1 MTRRPASLEHTPE
14 ARHALNID
22 ATFCPAD
29 AKAVDALGVAAFEQ
43 FAALYEDWPGFRAK
57 ISTMSALA
65 QAGEIIVA
73 RRGSH
78 IVGAVAYIGPHQP
91 KNDFFPAEWAI
102 MRMLVVSPDARGQGV
117 GRALA
122 EACIE
127 RAQRDAARVIGLHTS
142 PIMAVALP
150 MYLRMGFQLEREA
163 PPIHGV
169 PYGIYA
175 MALAGRG

>member
-1 MTRRPASLEHTPE
+1 MSRMQLCDFA
-14 ARHALNID
+14 
-22 ATFCPAD
+22 PAD
-29 AKAVDALGVAAFEQ
+29 ALAVDALGIAAFEQ
-43 FAALYEDWPGFRAK
+43 FSTMYEDWPGFRAK
-57 ISTMSALA
+57 IAAMSSLA
-65 QAGEIIVA
+65 AAGEIIVA
-73 RRGSH
+73 RDGEH
-78 IVGAVAYIGPHQP
+78 VIGAVAYIGPHKP
-91 KNDFFPAEWAI
+91 KSSFFPPEWAI
-102 MRMLVVSPDARGQGV
+102 MRMLVVSPSARGRGA

-122 EACIE
+122 EACIQ
-127 RAQRDAARVIGLHTS
+127 RAQRDGARVIGLHTS